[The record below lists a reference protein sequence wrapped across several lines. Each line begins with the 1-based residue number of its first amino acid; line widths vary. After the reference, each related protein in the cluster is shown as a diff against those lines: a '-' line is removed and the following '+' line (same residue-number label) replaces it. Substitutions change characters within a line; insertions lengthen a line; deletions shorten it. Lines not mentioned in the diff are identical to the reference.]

1 MKTPTAA
8 MLLGLN
14 HNAHSSK
21 SRNVC
26 VLLSKAKTKHVLQA
40 ATS

>member
-26 VLLSKAKTKHVLQA
+26 VFLSEPKTKHVLRA